1 MNDVREMAAA
11 LEGGA
16 LALLPTDTVYGLVC
30 LASSQKA
37 ALDLYALKGRAEIQP
52 TAVIAA
58 DTAVVFSR
66 FPDLDG
72 LAAAGVRTL
81 LPGPF
86 TLIVPNPGRRYGW
99 LSAARPETIGVRVP
113 TLTGLEAE
121 ILAEVEVIVATS
133 ANLPGRP
140 DPCRLDDVPAEIRAG
155 VAFAV
160 DGGELPGTPSTVI
173 DLSGDSPVVVRVG
186 AGEPEEALA
195 RLAVALTESLR
206 PRDLRLTTEA

>member
-1 MNDVREMAAA
+1 MNAREMAAA

-30 LASSQKA
+30 LASSRA
-37 ALDLYALKGRAEIQP
+37 ATLDLYALKGRGEIQP

-58 DTAVVFSR
+58 GIDVVFSR
-66 FPDLDG
+66 FPGLDG

-86 TLIVPNPGRRYGW
+86 TLIVPNPERRYGW
-99 LSAARPETIGVRVP
+99 LSKARPETIGVRVP
-113 TLTGLEAE
+113 ALTGLAAE
-121 ILAEVEVIVATS
+121 ILAEVAVIVATS
-133 ANLPGRP
+133 ANLPGGA

-173 DLSGDSPVVVRVG
+173 DLSGVSPVVLRGG
-186 AGEPEEALA
+186 AGDPDEALA
-195 RLAVALTESLR
+195 RLAAVFTESLR
-206 PRDLRLTTEA
+206 PRDVGLTAEE